1 MLNLIDF
8 KEKILSKLEELV
20 SENDLYEITE
30 KTFHK
35 INRDMD
41 AVAIMLK
48 ENKEGT
54 GYGQIHYYENLYS
67 DYKNGLSVDEV
78 VRTIMDSLKENR
90 PEKINLDM
98 VFSYEECR
106 EKIAAQ
112 VISRERNE
120 AILEECVHRDILDLA
135 LVYRIIL
142 KSDDQ
147 GMMSTIITKEIA
159 DNWGVNEEELY
170 KVALKNTKASSPY
183 RISNMYEMIFGCKR
197 EGVPP
202 VFVLA
207 KESGGFGASAI
218 AYPEE
223 IKKAKKLFK
232 GDFFIFP
239 SSQHDLVLIPYDP
252 LSVETHKEMVKDIN
266 KEAVDI
272 ADWLSDSVYYYDC
285 ESEEVKLA
293 I

>member
-1 MLNLIDF
+1 MNYEGSREMLNYIEF

-20 SENDLYEITE
+20 SKEELYEISE

-35 INRDMD
+35 INRDME
-41 AVAIMLK
+41 AVSIVLK

-54 GYGQIHYYENLYS
+54 GYGQIHYFENLYS
-67 DYKNGLSVDEV
+67 DYKKGLSIYEV
-78 VRTIMDSLKENR
+78 VRTIMDSLTGNKL
-90 PEKINLDM
+90 EKRNFDK

-159 DNWGVNEEELY
+159 DRAIGMLNE
-170 KVALKNTKASSPY
+170 
-183 RISNMYEMIFGCKR
+183 
-197 EGVPP
+197 
-202 VFVLA
+202 
-207 KESGGFGASAI
+207 
-218 AYPEE
+218 
-223 IKKAKKLFK
+223 
-232 GDFFIFP
+232 
-239 SSQHDLVLIPYDP
+239 
-252 LSVETHKEMVKDIN
+252 
-266 KEAVDI
+266 
-272 ADWLSDSVYYYDC
+272 
-285 ESEEVKLA
+285 
-293 I
+293 

>member
-170 KVALKNTKASSPY
+170 KVALKNTKAAFLPMEKILNILYIPLTSSCSP
-183 RISNMYEMIFGCKR
+183 
-197 EGVPP
+197 
-202 VFVLA
+202 A
-207 KESGGFGASAI
+207 
-218 AYPEE
+218 
-223 IKKAKKLFK
+223 
-232 GDFFIFP
+232 
-239 SSQHDLVLIPYDP
+239 
-252 LSVETHKEMVKDIN
+252 
-266 KEAVDI
+266 
-272 ADWLSDSVYYYDC
+272 
-285 ESEEVKLA
+285 
-293 I
+293 

>member
-48 ENKEGT
+48 ENKEGA
-54 GYGQIHYYENLYS
+54 GYGQIHYFENLYS

-90 PEKINLDM
+90 PEKINLDK

-120 AILEECVHRDILDLA
+120 AILVFFVKHFS
-135 LVYRIIL
+135 L
-142 KSDDQ
+142 K
-147 GMMSTIITKEIA
+147 
-159 DNWGVNEEELY
+159 
-170 KVALKNTKASSPY
+170 KA
-183 RISNMYEMIFGCKR
+183 FKF
-197 EGVPP
+197 P
-202 VFVLA
+202 VFV
-207 KESGGFGASAI
+207 KGFSLLSAGTDYASLRMRACSI
-218 AYPEE
+218 R
-223 IKKAKKLFK
+223 
-232 GDFFIFP
+232 
-239 SSQHDLVLIPYDP
+239 
-252 LSVETHKEMVKDIN
+252 
-266 KEAVDI
+266 
-272 ADWLSDSVYYYDC
+272 
-285 ESEEVKLA
+285 
-293 I
+293 